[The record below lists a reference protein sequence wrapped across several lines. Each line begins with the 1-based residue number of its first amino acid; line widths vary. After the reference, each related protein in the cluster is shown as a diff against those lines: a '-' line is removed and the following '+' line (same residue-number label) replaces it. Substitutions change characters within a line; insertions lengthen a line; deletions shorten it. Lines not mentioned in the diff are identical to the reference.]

1 MRAVI
6 ILKGALIP
14 DVFQNIELC
23 DALQPETLRFVS
35 ELSEVL
41 SQYNEGSTEQREAV
55 KDLLTAFGPSWIAL
69 WKGAFDRQKSGID
82 MKQVFL
88 GSVERIADL
97 RMTASIAE
105 QHKILQNLPEAS
117 EEERLVYAEQIRKL
131 SVSRQKGKM
140 GAA

>member
-1 MRAVI
+1 
-6 ILKGALIP
+6 
-14 DVFQNIELC
+14 
-23 DALQPETLRFVS
+23 
-35 ELSEVL
+35 
-41 SQYNEGSTEQREAV
+41 
-55 KDLLTAFGPSWIAL
+55 
-69 WKGAFDRQKSGID
+69 
-82 MKQVFL
+82 
-88 GSVERIADL
+88 VERIADL